1 MHEFLKTDQLGHIIN
16 QVNDEISMLKNAL
29 NEPINKN
36 VESNVLADILD
47 RAALEEERKQQYI
60 SRYRKGLQLKA
71 LQRVKFRLQK
81 EPGEYGYCETYG
93 IEIQFKRLVTVP
105 TAENCC
111 DCQSIIEVQNR
122 YKCRRTII
130 MKLDNK
136 Y

>member
-1 MHEFLKTDQLGHIIN
+1 MHEFLKPDQLGHLIK
-16 QVNDEISMLKNAL
+16 QVNDEISMLENAL

-36 VESNVLADILD
+36 VESNALADILD

-60 SRYRKGLQLKA
+60 SRYRNGAQLKA

-81 EPGEYGYCETYG
+81 EPSEYGYCETCG

-105 TAENCC
+105 TAENCS

-122 YKCRRTII
+122 YKARH
-130 MKLDNK
+130 
-136 Y
+136 

>member
-81 EPGEYGYCETYG
+81 EGHGNYSYQTF
-93 IEIQFKRLVTVP
+93 ITNIVLQVFF
-105 TAENCC
+105 
-111 DCQSIIEVQNR
+111 
-122 YKCRRTII
+122 
-130 MKLDNK
+130 
-136 Y
+136 